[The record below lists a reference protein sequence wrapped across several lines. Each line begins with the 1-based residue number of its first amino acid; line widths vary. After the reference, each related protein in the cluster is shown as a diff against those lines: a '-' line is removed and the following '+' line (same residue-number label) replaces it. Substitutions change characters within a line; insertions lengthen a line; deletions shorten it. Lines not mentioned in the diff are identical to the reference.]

1 MESLIDKLKSL
12 GIKIGEENKKIIP
25 IVRFPIDEVI
35 DGEWIHD
42 RFGDVFMTCNKF
54 PYGYSQGS
62 VQIKDNISPI
72 LLYEVSRIVDQP
84 FDINDLVFIDIETS
98 GLAGGTGTMV
108 FLIGLGFFND
118 SGFVVNQYFLANP
131 DQEFSLL
138 TKTIAGISGHKIIV
152 TYNGSS
158 FDLPVLKSRFSL
170 NRIGSPFKSTKHLD
184 LLHLSRKLWK
194 LRLGV
199 CKLRDIELEI
209 LEFKRKEEEVPGWM
223 VPQLYFDFLK
233 NGDGRPLKGVFYH
246 NCMDV
251 LSLAAIFIYAAD
263 LLSQPIVDMNLQPLD
278 VISMAKVF
286 EKIGMLDKSSSLYQ
300 FCIQEDI
307 PQALLP
313 STLLN
318 FGNLYKKIGHAD
330 RAIRLWELSFE
341 NGNIYA
347 AIEIAKYYEHLSKR
361 YDLALQWVK
370 QANAICEKQSTV
382 GKRSDILKEDL
393 YKREMRLLLKIERL
407 NKSEEK

>member
-42 RFGDVFMTCNKF
+42 RFGDVFMTCNNF
-54 PYGYSQGS
+54 PYGYYQGS
-62 VQIKDNISPI
+62 VQLRNNISPT
-72 LLYEVSRIVDQP
+72 LLYEVSRIVDQR
-84 FDINDLVFIDIETS
+84 FDINDLVFIDTETS
-98 GLAGGTGTMV
+98 GLGGGTGTVAFMV
-108 FLIGLGFFND
+108 GLGFFDD

-131 DQEFSLL
+131 DHEFSLL

-152 TYNGSS
+152 SYNGSS

-170 NRIGSPFKSTKHLD
+170 NRIDSPFKSTKHLD

-199 CKLRDIELEI
+199 CKLRDIESGI
-209 LEFKRKEEEVPGWM
+209 LDFKRKEEEVPGWM

-233 NGDGRPLKGVFYH
+233 NGDGRPMEGVFYH

-251 LSLAAIFIYAAD
+251 LSLAAIFIHAAD
-263 LLSQPIVDMNLQPLD
+263 LFSQPIEDMNLQPHD

-286 EKIGMLDKSSSLYQ
+286 EKIGMLDKSSFLYQ
-300 FCIQEDI
+300 YCIQEDI
-307 PQALLP
+307 PRALIP
-313 STLLN
+313 SMMLN
-318 FGNLYKKIGHAD
+318 FGNLYKKIGQAD

-347 AIEIAKYYEHLSKR
+347 AIEIAKYYEHLLRR

-370 QANAICEKQSTV
+370 QANALCEKHSTES
-382 GKRSDILKEDL
+382 KRSDALKEDL
-393 YKREMRLLLKIERL
+393 CKRELRLILKIERL
-407 NKSEEK
+407 NKSEDK